1 MFFLP
6 LLLRFTKET
15 DRLCKVVLHDCLR
28 LALLSR
34 VGIMKIANRVDVSVF
49 KQFREYCDK
58 WMSGSDARLRR
69 AGLVALLF
77 LTQGRGQVV
86 RGDIPRIASLVQK
99 HLPHSLREL
108 KDVEVTE
115 LVSEQGSSA
124 ELNLYS
130 REDGAKLESLIRD
143 GAVSD
148 EVIEEDKECSL
159 YELSMGS
166 LSPSVDWYLE
176 LLLLVELYERFTEPM
191 HACMSEQKELLDSI
205 SLLLLSRHLYP
216 RVEATIFFQWF
227 FQKELVRSSACDASS
242 WLAAPGSVFLVL
254 QRLLIMYHLPHSRQS
269 LALQGELLAALL
281 CAYSEHPIPPPEGLK
296 NKELRAISDQSG
308 GVAARLKDIN
318 AVRALYDLDDIG
330 EEESDMED
338 ENDESGNEN
347 ENDESD
353 NDDNDNDDNDD
364 NESDNDDSD
373 DNDGDNEEN
382 KDTEKSSAMEEEPT
396 RTHSR
401 VLKTMRRVPNPHRV
415 IDALYVLGFTLSQ
428 PDKTL
433 RFAILDVM
441 ETVCAFF
448 TSEQIT
454 ECIVGAWGE

>member
-1 MFFLP
+1 
-6 LLLRFTKET
+6 
-15 DRLCKVVLHDCLR
+15 
-28 LALLSR
+28 
-34 VGIMKIANRVDVSVF
+34 
-49 KQFREYCDK
+49 
-58 WMSGSDARLRR
+58 
-69 AGLVALLF
+69 
-77 LTQGRGQVV
+77 
-86 RGDIPRIASLVQK
+86 
-99 HLPHSLREL
+99 
-108 KDVEVTE
+108 
-115 LVSEQGSSA
+115 
-124 ELNLYS
+124 
-130 REDGAKLESLIRD
+130 
-143 GAVSD
+143 
-148 EVIEEDKECSL
+148 
-159 YELSMGS
+159 MGS
-166 LSPSVDWYLE
+166 LSPSVDWCLE

-281 CAYSEHPIPPPEGLK
+281 CAYSEHTIPPPEGLK

-338 ENDESGNEN
+338 ENDES
-347 ENDESD
+347 
-353 NDDNDNDDNDD
+353 DNDD
-364 NESDNDDSD
+364 NESDNDDND

-382 KDTEKSSAMEEEPT
+382 KDTEKSSAMEEAPT

-401 VLKTMRRVPNPHRV
+401 VQKTKRRVPNPHRV

-454 ECIVGAWGE
+454 ECIVDAWGE

>member
-58 WMSGSDARLRR
+58 WMSGSDARLCR

-108 KDVEVTE
+108 TDVEVPE
-115 LVSEQGSSA
+115 MVSEQGSSA

-227 FQKELVRSSACDASS
+227 FQKELMRSSACDASS

-353 NDDNDNDDNDD
+353 NDDND
-364 NESDNDDSD
+364 
-373 DNDGDNEEN
+373 GDNEEN

>member
-1 MFFLP
+1 
-6 LLLRFTKET
+6 
-15 DRLCKVVLHDCLR
+15 
-28 LALLSR
+28 
-34 VGIMKIANRVDVSVF
+34 MKIANRVDVSIF
-49 KQFREYCDK
+49 KQFRDYCDK
-58 WMSGSDARLRR
+58 WMVGSDPRLRR

-86 RGDIPRIASLVQK
+86 RGDIPRIASLVLQ

-108 KDVEVTE
+108 KEVEVTE
-115 LVSEQGSSA
+115 LVSEQGSNA

-130 REDGAKLESLIRD
+130 REDGAKLETLIRD

-148 EVIEEDKECSL
+148 EVIEEEKECSL

-205 SLLLLSRHLYP
+205 SLLLLSKHLYP
-216 RVEATIFFQWF
+216 RVEATIFFQWY
-227 FQKELVRSSACDASS
+227 FQKELVRSSACDESS
-242 WLAAPGSVFLVL
+242 WLAAPGSVFLVM

-269 LALQGELLAALL
+269 LSLQGELLAALL
-281 CAYSEHPIPPPEGLK
+281 CAYSEHGIPPPDGLK
-296 NKELRAISDQSG
+296 NKELRAISEQSG

-330 EEESDMED
+330 EENGDEEDDMGDDSED
-338 ENDESGNEN
+338 DKESGE
-347 ENDESD
+347 EKDSDDEEKDSD
-353 NDDNDNDDNDD
+353 DEEKDSDDEEKDSNG
-364 NESDNDDSD
+364 DDSD
-373 DNDGDNEEN
+373 NEGD
-382 KDTEKSSAMEEEPT
+382 KDSEKPSAMEEEPVKT
-396 RTHSR
+396 RSR

-448 TSEQIT
+448 TAEQIT
-454 ECIVGAWGE
+454 EYIVDNHTWTET